1 MPVKSCPR
9 RSVTFDH
16 VCGLSPYPV
25 AHPVADVFLTPTPAE
40 VRHLA
45 EAHWVARAVRRLSPK
60 EWQLLT
66 DLAGRFAPKAPRPP
80 YGLAFLPFVP
90 ASTPKPLYLR
100 CDWCSAVLHPLP
112 ATLVEAAL
120 AHPDQAPAGSD
131 LRAWIGRR
139 QGAVGF
145 AHSPREADGLDRRSM
160 RRPQARECRDAP
172 ADPEAMRA
180 DYQSLVEMAV
190 KSVKAQCTVAQWAA
204 QARAHRAADE
214 ASATTLVHKAL
225 DALLGTQL
233 WFSCEDDELW
243 GATGTRFSLD
253 QALAGANPREV
264 G

>member
-1 MPVKSCPR
+1 MALEPHDRLQTPTKRPRRNYNTVTWRTVPVKSCPR

-25 AHPVADVFLTPTPAE
+25 AHPVADVFLTPTPAD
-40 VRHLA
+40 VRHVV
-45 EAHWVARAVRRLSPK
+45 EAHWVARAVRRLDPK

-90 ASTPKPLYLR
+90 ASTPTALYLR

-145 AHSPREADGLDRRSM
+145 AYSPREADGLDRRSM

-172 ADPEAMRA
+172 ADPEAMQA
-180 DYQSLVEMAV
+180 LWETAV
-190 KSVKAQCTVAQWAA
+190 KRAIVQRPLPQWAA
-204 QARAHRAADE
+204 QARAHQAADE

-233 WFSCEDDELW
+233 
-243 GATGTRFSLD
+243 G
-253 QALAGANPREV
+253 
-264 G
+264 